1 MADRMLTYADA
12 IREALDQ
19 ELARDPAVY
28 LLGEDVGVWGN
39 LFGCSRGLLAKYGPE
54 RVRDT
59 PISEAALMGCA
70 AGSAAAG
77 MRPVAEIMY
86 IDFVSIAMDQI
97 VNHAARWHQLSGGKV
112 TVPLVVRTQGGVG
125 FRNSSQHS
133 QSLENWF
140 VNVPGLV
147 VVMPSTPYDAKGLL
161 KAAIRDDNPVVVI
174 EHKAVYRKMGPVPED
189 DYVIPLGVADV
200 KRPGRDLTIVAT
212 SWMVLHTLA
221 AADELAR
228 EGIECEVID
237 PRTLYPLDEKT
248 VVDSVAKTGRCLVVT
263 EAPAAGGWSGEVAA
277 VVQEACFG
285 RLQRPVRRLCGRRTG
300 IPYDKDL
307 ERAVVPGPVDV
318 VREARALVKG

>member
-1 MADRMLTYADA
+1 
-12 IREALDQ
+12 
-19 ELARDPAVY
+19 
-28 LLGEDVGVWGN
+28 
-39 LFGCSRGLLAKYGPE
+39 
-54 RVRDT
+54 
-59 PISEAALMGCA
+59 
-70 AGSAAAG
+70 
-77 MRPVAEIMY
+77 MY
-86 IDFVSIAMDQI
+86 IDFISIAMDQI

-112 TVPLVVRTQGGVG
+112 RVPMVVRTQGGVG

-161 KAAIRDDNPVVVI
+161 KAAIRDDNPVIVI
-174 EHKAVYRKMGPVPED
+174 EHKAVYRNKGPVPED
-189 DYVIPLGVADV
+189 DYLVPLGVADV

-212 SWMVLHTLA
+212 SWMVLHALDA
-221 AADELAR
+221 AAGLAR
-228 EGIECEVID
+228 EGIECEVVD

-248 VVDSVAKTGRCLVVT
+248 IVDSVAKTGRCLVVS

-285 RLQRPVRRLCGRRTG
+285 RLKRPVRRLSGRRTG

-307 ERAVVPGPVDV
+307 ERAVVPGAADV
-318 VREARALVKG
+318 VREARSLVKG